1 MTWHF
6 LEGFPQMLLAYMFH
20 ISQFAGSAWEAL
32 RHIRQ
37 AVDFLVYI
45 SLEKTFYSISSMNA

>member
-1 MTWHF
+1 
-6 LEGFPQMLLAYMFH
+6 LAYMFH

-37 AVDFLVYI
+37 AVEFLVYI
-45 SLEKTFYSISSMNA
+45 PLDFFYSFSLLNA